1 VFDPHPSPPPGAG
14 RQSLAVD
21 VARDFVVP
29 ALVVAAAAFALVP
42 APRWA
47 AWMALLALPALVA
60 RRSTRSA
67 GMTAAATAGMLY
79 LAAHGRPRFATTV
92 TDQLTIRLSF
102 LLCILGAVGA
112 ATASWQRQRDGRTA
126 S

>member
-1 VFDPHPSPPPGAG
+1 
-14 RQSLAVD
+14 

-47 AWMALLALPALVA
+47 AWTALVTLPALVA
-60 RRSTRSA
+60 SRSTRSA

-79 LAAHGRPRFATTV
+79 LVAHGRPRFATTV
-92 TDQLTIRLSF
+92 TDQLTIRMSF
-102 LLCILGAVGA
+102 LLGILGAVSA
-112 ATASWQRQRDGRTA
+112 ATASWQRQRVGRTA
-126 S
+126 T